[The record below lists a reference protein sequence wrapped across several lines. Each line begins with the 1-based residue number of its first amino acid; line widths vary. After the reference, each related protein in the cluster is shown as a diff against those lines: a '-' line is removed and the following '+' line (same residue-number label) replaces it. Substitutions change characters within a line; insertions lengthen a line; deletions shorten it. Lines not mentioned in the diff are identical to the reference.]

1 MSDMSQVIIP
11 RSDQINADSLLS
23 GPITITITKVDIKAG
38 TEQPITIHYEGE
50 DGKPW
55 RPCKSMARCLVA
67 AWGPDSKAY
76 TGRSLT
82 LFCDPK
88 VKWGGL
94 EVGGIR
100 VSHMSHIDNAMTM
113 ALTVTR
119 GNKKPYTVKPMSK
132 QDLKNAAPQS
142 HPVSGALP
150 AADSAGAAPCITD
163 DQCLEL
169 KMALVDGNVP
179 EANFLKAAK
188 VGYIEEIKADDFDK
202 AKGWIA
208 AAAAK
213 RKAAQPPATP
223 PAQSD
228 GGIIGMKD
236 DTL

>member
-119 GNKKPYTVKPMSK
+119 GNKKPYTVKPLSK

-150 AADSAGAAPCITD
+150 AADSAGAAPVISQAQHKRLEARINEVKASRD
-163 DQCLEL
+163 DMKAYVKKTWGVEHLNEL
-169 KMALVDGNVP
+169 TQEQYNVID
-179 EANFLKAAK
+179 AMLDKKAAK
-188 VGYIEEIKADDFDK
+188 LAPKN
-202 AKGWIA
+202 
-208 AAAAK
+208 
-213 RKAAQPPATP
+213 
-223 PAQSD
+223 D
-228 GGIIGMKD
+228 GGIIDMED
-236 DTL
+236 SQL